1 MNYPGD
7 DSTVPPEHDASGPAP
22 EGTPS
27 EREILAQ
34 MGDLRDELSQWVK
47 QGASLVGAE
56 SKLFVSSLLGIVAL
70 AVASAFVLAG
80 ALLFLVTAFVL
91 SLIVHGGMDPALAA
105 LLAAFLLLAIVA
117 LCFFGM
123 RRLARHLRFTESRR
137 LLTRLAHIN
146 RSGESGETP

>member
-1 MNYPGD
+1 
-7 DSTVPPEHDASGPAP
+7 
-22 EGTPS
+22 
-27 EREILAQ
+27 
-34 MGDLRDELSQWVK
+34 MGDLREELSQWVK